1 MEKLLNRITTI
12 AAFTVAI
19 IASVFVFVAAMHGQ
33 KYLEAGP
40 QNQHGLDIAM
50 YIAYFMVAIIAI
62 ALVGFTIMQIVSD
75 KNRIKSTLILLGIAA
90 VVFVVA
96 FLTASGELSEVAIRL
111 GTTVGIYKWSGTLLN
126 ISYIMF
132 FGVIAAWIGS
142 AVYTKI
148 KK

>member
-12 AAFTVAI
+12 AAFTIAI
-19 IASVFVFVAAMHGQ
+19 IGSIFVFVAAMHGQ
-33 KYLEAGP
+33 KYLQAGP
-40 QNQHGLDIAM
+40 QNQHSLDIAM

-96 FLTASGELSEVAIRL
+96 FLTASGELSEVATRL
-111 GTTVGIYKWSGTLLN
+111 GTSVGIYKWSGTLLN
-126 ISYIMF
+126 IAYIMF

-142 AVYTKI
+142 VVYTKI